1 VFAGLLGGGALSFGA
16 GVITGNQ
23 MTVVA
28 YRGALP
34 DATAPDPGP
43 TAGAARPSPPRL
55 SLPREREVAANPE
68 PATPAGTAG
77 LATSDTATDVPDVAS
92 LVSLP
97 QRTRWQQRE
106 PRQAGEA
113 AGASAESRRSRAEA
127 VARAA
132 PPRPRPKPDG
142 LAPQRLIPMDG
153 TAGADSP
160 GDAAGPRPPSTARA
174 APVWRITAPTDGSAM
189 PGRWQLFST
198 GRAPSA
204 TLAPSDK
211 WARSDKRAPA
221 AEESRA
227 PDAGRTP
234 QAAPPAP
241 RAPDASATG
250 AGAGAAVQGRFSVQV
265 GAFRDPANA
274 SAQAA
279 RVSAAGYTPRI
290 VHAMATQSRLYM
302 VRLGAFPD
310 RPAAS
315 AFASQLA
322 ERLDIDT
329 WPVGN

>member
-1 VFAGLLGGGALSFGA
+1 L
-16 GVITGNQ
+16 
-23 MTVVA
+23 
-28 YRGALP
+28 
-34 DATAPDPGP
+34 
-43 TAGAARPSPPRL
+43 AAS
-55 SLPREREVAANPE
+55 A
-68 PATPAGTAG
+68 
-77 LATSDTATDVPDVAS
+77 TATDVPDVAS

-97 QRTRWQQRE
+97 QRTRWQQ
-106 PRQAGEA
+106 PDALQAAED
-113 AGASAESRRSRAEA
+113 AGSNTESRRSRAEA
-127 VARAA
+127 VERAA

-142 LAPQRLIPMDG
+142 WAPQRLAPVDG
-153 TAGADSP
+153 TEGADSP
-160 GDAAGPRPPSTARA
+160 GDAAAPRPPATAHA
-174 APVWRITAPTDGSAM
+174 APVWRITAPTDGSAI
-189 PGRWQLFST
+189 PGRWQLFAA

-204 TLAPSDK
+204 NLAPSGN
-211 WARSDKRAPA
+211 WAPSANRTPT

-227 PDAGRTP
+227 P
-234 QAAPPAP
+234 QAAPRAQA
-241 RAPDASATG
+241 APDATAAADAT
-250 AGAGAAVQGRFSVQV
+250 AQGRYSVQV

-279 RVSAAGYTPRI
+279 RLSAAGYTPRI